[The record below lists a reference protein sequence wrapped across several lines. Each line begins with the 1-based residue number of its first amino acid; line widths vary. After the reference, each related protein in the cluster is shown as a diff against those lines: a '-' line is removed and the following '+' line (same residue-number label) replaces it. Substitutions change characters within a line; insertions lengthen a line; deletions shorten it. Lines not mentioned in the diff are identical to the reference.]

1 MVSADFDQPKQDS
14 ALFGGTAR
22 LPSSLANEGT
32 ILSIEVEVD
41 LRSRSVLAVYLS
53 PDLPGLR
60 NLLVSAMVGRPAAE
74 IPDTGI
80 QTIKTRYF
88 SPFRNAAHAAL
99 LHTWGAFVQFEK
111 KAAFIQF
118 EKKVPTAVP
127 LEPGGSAS
135 ARPV

>member
-1 MVSADFDQPKQDS
+1 MVSADFEQPKRDS

-22 LPSSLANEGT
+22 LPNSLANEGT

-60 NLLVSAMVGRPAAE
+60 NLLVAAMVGRPATE

-88 SPFRNAAHAAL
+88 SPFRNAAHTAL
-99 LHTWGAFVQFEK
+99 LHAWEAFVQFEK

-118 EKKVPTAVP
+118 EKKVPAAVP
-127 LEPGGSAS
+127 LEPGGTAS
-135 ARPV
+135 ARPG

>member
-1 MVSADFDQPKQDS
+1 VVSTDFDQPKQDS
-14 ALFGGTAR
+14 ALFGSTAR
-22 LPSSLANEGT
+22 LPNSIGGDST
-32 ILSIEVEVD
+32 VLSIEVEVD
-41 LRSRSVLAVYLS
+41 LRSRSVLAVYVS
-53 PDLPGLR
+53 PDLPGLK
-60 NLLVSAMVGRPAAE
+60 NLLVSAMVGRSAAE

-80 QTIKTRYF
+80 QTIKSRYF

-99 LHTWGAFVQFEK
+99 LHAWEAFGQFEK

-118 EKKVPTAVP
+118 EQKVPAAVP

>member
-1 MVSADFDQPKQDS
+1 MVSTDSEQPDRDS

-22 LPSSLANEGT
+22 LPSSLGGDST
-32 ILSIEVEVD
+32 VLSIEVEVD
-41 LRSRSVLAVYLS
+41 LRSRSVLAVYVS

-80 QTIKTRYF
+80 LTIKTRYF

-99 LHTWGAFVQFEK
+99 LHTWEAFVQFEK

-118 EKKVPTAVP
+118 EKKVPAAVP

-135 ARPV
+135 ARPG

>member
-1 MVSADFDQPKQDS
+1 MVRTDSEQPDRDS

-41 LRSRSVLAVYLS
+41 LRSRSVLAVYVS
-53 PDLPGLR
+53 PDLPGLKS
-60 NLLVSAMVGRPAAE
+60 LLGSAMVGRPAAD

-80 QTIKTRYF
+80 QTLKTRYF

-99 LHTWGAFVQFEK
+99 LHTWEAFVQFEK
-111 KAAFIQF
+111 KAPA
-118 EKKVPTAVP
+118 AVP

>member
-1 MVSADFDQPKQDS
+1 VVSTDFDQPDRDS

-22 LPSSLANEGT
+22 LPNSLANEGT

-41 LRSRSVLAVYLS
+41 LRSRSVLAVYVS
-53 PDLPGLR
+53 PDLPGLKS
-60 NLLVSAMVGRPAAE
+60 LLGSAMVGRPAAE

-80 QTIKTRYF
+80 QTLKARYF
-88 SPFRNAAHAAL
+88 SPFRNAAQAAL
-99 LHTWGAFVQFEK
+99 LHTWEAFVQFEK
-111 KAAFIQF
+111 K
-118 EKKVPTAVP
+118 VPAAVP

>member
-1 MVSADFDQPKQDS
+1 MVSTDSEQPDRDS

-22 LPSSLANEGT
+22 LPNSLASGGT

-41 LRSRSVLAVYLS
+41 LRSRSVLAVYVS
-53 PDLPGLR
+53 PDLPGLKS
-60 NLLVSAMVGRPAAE
+60 LLGSAMVGRSAAE

-80 QTIKTRYF
+80 QTIRTRYF

-99 LHTWGAFVQFEK
+99 LHTWEAFVQFEK

-118 EKKVPTAVP
+118 EKKIPAAVP

>member
-1 MVSADFDQPKQDS
+1 VVSTDSEQPDRDS

-22 LPSSLANEGT
+22 LPNSLAGDRT
-32 ILSIEVEVD
+32 ILSVEVEVD
-41 LRSRSVLAVYLS
+41 LRSRSVLAVYVS
-53 PDLPGLR
+53 PDLPGLKS
-60 NLLVSAMVGRPAAE
+60 LLGSAMVGRSAAE

-80 QTIKTRYF
+80 QTIRTRYF

-99 LHTWGAFVQFEK
+99 LHTWEAFVQFEK

-118 EKKVPTAVP
+118 EKKVPAAVP

>member
-1 MVSADFDQPKQDS
+1 MVRTDSEQPDRDS

-22 LPSSLANEGT
+22 LPNSLANEGT

-41 LRSRSVLAVYLS
+41 LRSRSVLAVYVS
-53 PDLPGLR
+53 PDLPGLKS
-60 NLLVSAMVGRPAAE
+60 LLVSAMVGRSAAE
-74 IPDTGI
+74 IPETGI
-80 QTIKTRYF
+80 LTIKTRYF

-118 EKKVPTAVP
+118 EKKVPAAVP

>member
-1 MVSADFDQPKQDS
+1 VVSTDFDQPKQDS
-14 ALFGGTAR
+14 ALFGSTAR
-22 LPSSLANEGT
+22 LPSSIGGDSSV
-32 ILSIEVEVD
+32 LSIEVEVD

-60 NLLVSAMVGRPAAE
+60 NLLVSAMVGRSAAD

-80 QTIKTRYF
+80 LTIKTRYF

-99 LHTWGAFVQFEK
+99 LHTWEAFVHFEK

-118 EKKVPTAVP
+118 EQKVPAAVP